1 MLLVVDPSV
10 LICSWIH
17 ADVAKMSADAVL
29 RAEDSFGLGARLPA
43 AAEDEIEFRLPL
55 VIAFQA
61 LKVVE
66 SAILVSICGV
76 HKLVV
81 PLIYLSFRNR
91 LGSRDIGTDISL
103 MPYRC
108 DMRRIPLQKD

>member
-1 MLLVVDPSV
+1 M

-29 RAEDSFGLGARLPA
+29 RTEDSFGLGARLPA
-43 AAEDEIEFRLPL
+43 AAEEEIEFRLPL
-55 VIAFQA
+55 VIAFHA

-76 HKLVV
+76 HKLVLL
-81 PLIYLSFRNR
+81 PLIYLSLRN
-91 LGSRDIGTDISL
+91 LSAGMSL
-103 MPYRC
+103 RP
-108 DMRRIPLQKD
+108 

>member
-10 LICSWIH
+10 LIFSWIH
-17 ADVAKMSADAVL
+17 AEVAKMSADAVL

-81 PLIYLSFRNR
+81 LIPLIYLSFRN
-91 LGSRDIGTDISL
+91 LSGGISYHFGAYITL
-103 MPYRC
+103 VV
-108 DMRRIPLQKD
+108 I

>member
-10 LICSWIH
+10 FICSWIH
-17 ADVAKMSADAVL
+17 PDVAKMSADAVL
-29 RAEDSFGLGARLPA
+29 STEDSFRLGARLPA
-43 AAEDEIEFRLPL
+43 AAEEEIEFRLPL

-81 PLIYLSFRNR
+81 PLIYLSLRN
-91 LGSRDIGTDISL
+91 LSAGISYHFGRDIGTGISL
-103 MPYRC
+103 WS
-108 DMRRIPLQKD
+108 